1 MSVLVGW
8 RCSKRSKRALAD
20 NLFLR
25 YIIDMKLVYDSRG
38 KVPRFVVHDDAVVN
52 QYTGDEVEYTGDWF
66 PAYLKLYLKYR
77 KDRL

>member
-1 MSVLVGW
+1 
-8 RCSKRSKRALAD
+8 
-20 NLFLR
+20 
-25 YIIDMKLVYDSRG
+25 MKLVYDSRG